1 MATRPKGYL
10 PKGKTKS
17 FDAVRKAKARED
29 LTPKGLGKMVL
40 GAALSGAP
48 IGRGAKAAGVAKNV
62 IKAVTKKDPVIT
74 SAMKATAKYKKNM
87 DKLERAENKAI
98 SLSSART
105 RANIDKMEKSGNYKK
120 VGKPKRKPAEAPKS
134 AKPAL
139 SRVLRENRMRDLK
152 IKKYQGSLSKEPKP
166 LSKTPRL
173 SIETKQ
179 LLEKFQTP
187 KVRPP
192 ATRTSLGGMIGEA
205 RPLAKA
211 QRRQAAAEELK
222 KRPVTKRKVNP
233 KDIKEA
239 RIAKAKAAKEA
250 KVKIEP
256 TGKPSKLTRPARPP
270 RAKTNQNLTKNNRS
284 GKYDNRGEELDLS
297 TDKDIQTVR
306 GKEYPDGFPMR
317 PRFEGK
323 TIESRS
329 SQAPGSRGRNVNKV
343 DEARKRKEDVREKQE
358 NDKLD
363 EQLKLA
369 AGTYFPKSNPNKR
382 IPRKTL
388 EDRLVQLKKQ
398 ARSKRA
404 TAAADKAKYDKLT
417 PAQRV
422 RVKKILKEK

>member
-17 FDAVRKAKARED
+17 FDAVRKAKAKKD
-29 LTPKGLGKMVL
+29 LTTLKGIGSIVGSAILNSPG
-40 GAALSGAP
+40 
-48 IGRGAKAAGVAKNV
+48 GRGLKAAGAARNV
-62 IKAVTKKDPVIT
+62 IKAVTKKDPEIT
-74 SAMKATAKYKKNM
+74 SAMKTIAKYKKNM
-87 DKLERAENKAI
+87 NKLEKAENKAI

-120 VGKPKRKPAEAPKS
+120 VGKPKPKPVKES
-134 AKPAL
+134 EFKPT
-139 SRVLRENRMRDLK
+139 RVQILKANRVRDLK
-152 IKKYQGSLSKEPKP
+152 AEKYRASRSKFERKP

-187 KVRPP
+187 KVQPP

-211 QRRQAAAEELK
+211 QRRQATAEELK

-270 RAKTNQNLTKNNRS
+270 RAKTNQNLTQNNRT
-284 GKYDNRGEELDLS
+284 GKYDKSADEIDLKGNQ
-297 TDKDIQTVR
+297 DVQTVR
-306 GKEYPDGFPMR
+306 GKEYPDGYVNK

-329 SQAPGSRGRNVNKV
+329 SQAPGSRGKNVERIDEKRKNKESGKDATDREV
-343 DEARKRKEDVREKQE
+343 EARVNEGMK
-358 NDKLD
+358 
-363 EQLKLA
+363 
-369 AGTYFPKSNPNKR
+369 TYFPKANPNKR
-382 IPRKTL
+382 IPRRTL
-388 EDRLVQLKKQ
+388 EDRRIQLKKQ

-404 TAAADKAKYDKLT
+404 AAAADKAKYDKLT

-422 RVKKILKEK
+422 RVKKILEEK